1 MLLMVEPFQNVH
13 ISAIITWVFDIYQE
27 EKAYLKEI
35 IKDKWLALIVK
46 ELIDDEG
53 QKILD
58 RLGLCLDFDKLSING
73 NFVAYLL
80 GTHFLSATFFK
91 SSKQENRVLG
101 SFENCALIWDRSW
114 WRPCFQFRQCCLHKE
129 DGFWNPIL
137 LIFFFA
143 FTLFAIAMLLIL
155 WLQILKEV
163 VEFLRCFRNL
173 FFVPT
178 GRNSRFLNFLQ
189 KALRSF

>member
-114 WRPCFQFRQCCLHKE
+114 
-129 DGFWNPIL
+129 
-137 LIFFFA
+137 
-143 FTLFAIAMLLIL
+143 
-155 WLQILKEV
+155 
-163 VEFLRCFRNL
+163 
-173 FFVPT
+173 
-178 GRNSRFLNFLQ
+178 
-189 KALRSF
+189 